1 MRTSRKFWGEL
12 FEKSFSQPA
21 FKNFSERFSYFS
33 DKSVTSHK
41 RTLKINLLFVFTIC
55 LLFLAFAG
63 NATQLNAGQPS
74 SGQGQPQGQ
83 SASSQGGKQQNE
95 FYDLLILGIDRRPK
109 QKAGG
114 RSDVI
119 MIVHCEPGHVTL
131 FSIPRDTL
139 VQVGKHKDKINH
151 AYAYGGVKMSKA
163 TIERFLKFKVDNYIA
178 LDFQT
183 FLTTIDTIKLLTDD
197 GRLIGAENLL
207 MNGENLLKWLRFR
220 GVPTGDRRRAQRHQL
235 FIKRV
240 LQYAQDMYNHQP
252 NLFAQCVKAGLKIAD
267 TDLTYEHVAELF
279 ETYKNFDIE
288 NQLERYVLPGY
299 GQSRYAANKNV
310 PPSIYQEESMPDLS
324 AIDND
329 PNLTPEEKA
338 KKKAEALAKWK
349 SENQLVS
356 YYIPKYDWSLVTYIR
371 FYRSKGIR
379 MNYVEEDILRK

>member
-1 MRTSRKFWGEL
+1 MVRK
-12 FEKSFSQPA
+12 
-21 FKNFSERFSYFS
+21 
-33 DKSVTSHK
+33 
-41 RTLKINLLFVFTIC
+41 VFTLTAIC
-55 LLFLAFAG
+55 VLVILFYG
-63 NATQLNAGQPS
+63 TSIQLNAEQPTGTQGTGGQ
-74 SGQGQPQGQ
+74 QGTAAQ
-83 SASSQGGKQQNE
+83 SNKQQNE
-95 FYDLLILGIDRRPK
+95 FYDLLILGIDRRPQ

-119 MIVHCEPGHVTL
+119 MIIHCEPGHVTL

-151 AYAYGGVKMSKA
+151 AYAYGGVKMSKT

-207 MNGENLLKWLRFR
+207 MSGENLLKWLRFR

-235 FIKRV
+235 FMKRV

-252 NLFAQCVKAGLKIAD
+252 NLFSQCVKAGLKIVE

-279 ETYKNFDIE
+279 EVYKNFDIE
-288 NQLERYVLPGY
+288 NQIERYVLPGY
-299 GQSRYAANKNV
+299 GQSRYAANKNI
-310 PPSIYQEESMPDLS
+310 PPSVYQEENMPDLS

-329 PNLTPEEKA
+329 PNLTAEEKA

-349 SENQLVS
+349 NENQLVS
-356 YYIPKYDWSLVTYIR
+356 YYIPKYDWSLETYIR

>member
-1 MRTSRKFWGEL
+1 MFIL
-12 FEKSFSQPA
+12 
-21 FKNFSERFSYFS
+21 FKNFSENFEDSSSEIRIAQFRQKTKSNFSRVLFCG
-33 DKSVTSHK
+33 V
-41 RTLKINLLFVFTIC
+41 LLFTF
-55 LLFLAFAG
+55 FFAG
-63 NATQLNAGQPS
+63 ATHLSGGPQPV
-74 SGQGQPQGQ
+74 GAEGQ
-83 SASSQGGKQQNE
+83 SQGASAQSNKQQNE
-95 FYDLLILGIDRRPK
+95 FYDLLILGIDRRPQ
-109 QKAGG
+109 QKTGG

-139 VQVGKHKDKINH
+139 VQVGKHQDKINH

-207 MNGENLLKWLRFR
+207 VSGENLLKWLRFR

-240 LQYAQDMYNHQP
+240 LQYSQDMYNHQP
-252 NLFAQCVKAGLKIAD
+252 NLFSQCVKAGLKIAD

-279 ETYKNFDIE
+279 EAYKNFDIE
-288 NQLERYVLPGY
+288 NQIERYVLPGY
-299 GQSRYAANKNV
+299 GQSRYASNKNI
-310 PPSIYQEESMPDLS
+310 PPSVYQEENMPDLS
-324 AIDND
+324 AIDSD

-338 KKKAEALAKWK
+338 KKKAEVLAKWK
-349 SENQLVS
+349 NENQLVS
-356 YYIPKYDWSLVTYIR
+356 YYIPKYNWSLLTYIR